1 MLPLRSSQRQ
11 QAYDARMQHLSTKFD
26 MERTEL
32 ELRRV
37 TQEWEAVKASTQQEM
52 DRAKPEQLAG
62 AIPQHLPDAFKE
74 QLQARN
80 VQVCWLVWS
89 PSLVR
94 GLNECAGCHVFLC
107 GQHYQTFLERHLDGT
122 CGKSCAPPC
131 VCVCVCVCVRARACV
146 CVAHCAASLSAA
158 VTSHSHATTHRLL
171 QPGSPKS

>member
-80 VQVCWLVWS
+80 VQVCWMAWS
-89 PSLVR
+89 PSLAR
-94 GLNECAGCHVFLC
+94 GLNECGCHVFLVWSALPNVF
-107 GQHYQTFLERHLDGT
+107 GAPPGRYVWQEL
-122 CGKSCAPPC
+122 CAPVC
-131 VCVCVCVCVRARACV
+131 VCVCVCVCARARV
-146 CVAHCAASLSAA
+146 CV
-158 VTSHSHATTHRLL
+158 SHTVLL
-171 QPGSPKS
+171 RSVQL